1 MAPDSAGGMRKGL
14 MNTKSVSIMYSQG
27 ARMRPGSARAASKNW
42 RMALGRSATG

>member
-1 MAPDSAGGMRKGL
+1 MEKGL

-27 ARMRPGSARAASKNW
+27 ALIRPGCALAASRYW